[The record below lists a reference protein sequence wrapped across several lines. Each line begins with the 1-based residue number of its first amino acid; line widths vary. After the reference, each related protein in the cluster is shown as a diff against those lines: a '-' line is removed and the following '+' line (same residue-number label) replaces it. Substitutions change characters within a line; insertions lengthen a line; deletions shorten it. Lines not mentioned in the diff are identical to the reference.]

1 MLNAV
6 RPFIDFYRVAS
17 FSTSSPP
24 QRGFHRLWQGIAR
37 GWLAARRYRRLQLMS
52 DRELTALGL
61 DRSSIGRHAFFGEPP
76 FGRD

>member
-24 QRGFHRLWQGIAR
+24 SSGFQGLWRGVER

-52 DRELTALGL
+52 DRELAVLGL
-61 DRSSIGRHAFFGEPP
+61 DRGSIGRHAFFGEPP
-76 FGRD
+76 FDRD